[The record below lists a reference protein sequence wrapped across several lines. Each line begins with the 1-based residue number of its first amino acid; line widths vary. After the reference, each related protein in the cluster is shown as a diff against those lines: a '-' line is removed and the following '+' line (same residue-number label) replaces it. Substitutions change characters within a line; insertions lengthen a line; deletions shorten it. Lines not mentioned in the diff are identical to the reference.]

1 MQMDLS
7 EASDTKRELLIA
19 KLHAYGFSKDPLEI
33 IFSYLPNRFQRV
45 KINATF
51 SSWTELIQG
60 LPQGSILGTVL
71 FNIYVNDL
79 FFLSNDID
87 TGNFADDT
95 RADVCVNLKAVL
107 KN

>member
-19 KLHAYGFSKDPLEI
+19 KLHVYGFSKDPLEI